1 VQGWEMDQ
9 YRAMIDAI
17 TSAPPTADEPVKV
30 EVPA

>member
-1 VQGWEMDQ
+1 MGWEMDQ

-17 TSAPPTADEPVKV
+17 TSAPPGSEPAKV